1 MTPIHAA
8 NGEGRWNDERSVLAV
23 FFDLD
28 GTLADS
34 APGIVASLAHAFK
47 VCRITPLATDW
58 RRFIG
63 PPLPQMLEAA
73 APGLAAQQQDALIA
87 AYRAHYGTV
96 GLFETICYPG
106 VPEMLAAIADTGRR
120 IYVVTNKPQQPAE
133 KVIGHLGLDIYVH
146 RIIGGDPTG
155 RVSKPERA
163 AMLVQEEGLI
173 GGIFLGDGLDDLL
186 SAERID
192 ATFLLAGWGY
202 GTARVLLERPA
213 TRVLSHPH
221 DLIDILAQ

>member
-1 MTPIHAA
+1 M
-8 NGEGRWNDERSVLAV
+8 LC
-23 FFDLD
+23 DLD

-34 APGIVASLAHAFK
+34 APGIVASLTHAFT
-47 VCRITPLATDW
+47 VCGIEPAAGDW
-58 RRFIG
+58 TRFIG
-63 PPLPQMLEAA
+63 PPLPQMLAVA
-73 APGLAAQQQDALIA
+73 VPDLAAHQQDAVIA

-96 GLFETICYPG
+96 GLLETICYPG
-106 VPEMLAAIADTGRR
+106 VPEMLAAIAESGRR

-133 KVIGHLGLDIYVH
+133 KVIGHLGLDAHVH

-163 AMLVQEEGLI
+163 AMLAQEEGLM

-186 SAERID
+186 SAERIG

-202 GTARVLLERPA
+202 GTARVLVERPNA
-213 TRVLSHPH
+213 RVLNQPRELLDVLSE
-221 DLIDILAQ
+221 